1 MFFSLRSR
9 LMAAFSL
16 LLIVPFITLVLVLSQ
31 ESAKLIRQSIET
43 STSQTIEQFGSHLN
57 TSMTQVEEIGNQV
70 MSNRVTQEW
79 ITAQMS
85 PESTVEERLLAKQRL
100 MEYVSSY
107 SINNSSGISIGVFS
121 DFGGGVWTQDRT
133 YLEQDWYKWFTEED
147 KRWTKAH
154 SDPDQADTIMKSRL
168 VNSYLLPLVQLQ
180 SFTKSG
186 FVKINYP
193 TSVLRDAIEKI
204 RFGKTGRAFLL
215 DTDGSSVLNQQV
227 PEDSLSILSA
237 GLAEI
242 KAAQSDATSGVFPIK
257 QENDSYLLFY
267 RYFEEQDWYVIGE
280 VPEKELFIKIDQI
293 RRMMLFVSVILLLLI
308 IFVAYWLSSGITRP
322 LTSMARAMKHVERGE
337 FAQALSMMP
346 SVRTGHSE
354 VGYVTRIFENMTTRL
369 RYLIE
374 TEFET
379 NLRRKNAEYKALLLQ
394 INPHFFNNTLE
405 IISGLAA
412 MKKNDVLMDA
422 TEALG
427 QMMRY
432 SLNLNSDLVK
442 VKEEMNYI
450 RDYLFILQLRY
461 EERLHVEIEEDM
473 ASSQLLIA
481 KFILQPIVENAVK
494 YSLEVSGVANLS
506 LRVRTEQ
513 DRLHIAVADNG
524 IGMDAEL
531 ISQLMG
537 ELSGSSDSVDIL
549 YSGGDSIGLR
559 NVLSRCRLY
568 YGEQLV
574 VSIKSKRGEGT
585 EIQISIP
592 AVKG

>member
-1 MFFSLRSR
+1 
-9 LMAAFSL
+9 MAAFSL

>member
-31 ESAKLIRQSIET
+31 ESSKLIRQSIET
-43 STSQTIEQFGSHLN
+43 STSQTIEQFGSHVN
-57 TSMTQVEEIGNQV
+57 TSMTQVKEIGNQV

-85 PESTVEERLLAKQRL
+85 RESSVEERLLAKQKML
-100 MEYVSSY
+100 EYVSSY

-133 YLEQDWYKWFTEED
+133 YLEQDWYARFIEED

-154 SDPDQADTIMKSRL
+154 SDPDQADTIMKARL
-168 VNSYLLPLVQLQ
+168 VNSYMLPLVQLQ

-193 TSVLRDAIEKI
+193 TSVLKDAIEKI
-204 RFGKTGRAFLL
+204 RFGETGRAYLL
-215 DTDGSSVLNQQV
+215 TSDGSSVLNQQL
-227 PEDSLSILSA
+227 PEESLSILSA

-242 KAAQSDATSGVFPIK
+242 KAAQSNATSGVFPIK
-257 QENDSYLLFY
+257 REDDSYLLFY

-280 VPEKELFIKIDQI
+280 VPEKELFVKIDQI
-293 RRMMLFVSVILLLLI
+293 RRTMLFISLILLMLI
-308 IFVAYWLSSGITRP
+308 ILVAFWLSYGITRP

-337 FAQALSMMP
+337 FAQAFSMMP
-346 SVRTGHSE
+346 SVRTGHTE
-354 VGYVTRIFENMTTRL
+354 VGYVTRVFENMTTRL

-494 YSLEVSGVANLS
+494 YSLEESGVAKIS
-506 LRVRTEQ
+506 LQVRTEQ
-513 DRLHIAVADNG
+513 DRLHISVADNG
-524 IGMDAEL
+524 IGMDAAL
-531 ISQLMG
+531 IAHLMG
-537 ELSGSSDSVDIL
+537 ELSSTDSVDIL
-549 YSGGDSIGLR
+549 NSGGDSIGLR

-568 YGEQLV
+568 YGEQLK
-574 VSIKSKRGEGT
+574 VSIESRRGEGT
-585 EIQISIP
+585 EIRISIP

>member
-16 LLIVPFITLVLVLSQ
+16 LLVVPFITLVFVLSE
-31 ESAKLIRQSIET
+31 ESAKLIRQSIEI
-43 STSQTIEQFGSHLN
+43 STSQTIEQFGSHVN

-70 MSNRVTQEW
+70 MSNRVTQQW

-85 PESTVEERLLAKQRL
+85 PDSTAEERLLAKQEL

-121 DFGGGVWTQDRT
+121 DFTGGIWTQDRT
-133 YLEQDWYKWFTEED
+133 YLEQDWYNRFLDED
-147 KRWTKAH
+147 KRWTEAH
-154 SDPDQADTIMKSRL
+154 SDPDQADTIMKARL
-168 VNSYLLPLVQLQ
+168 VNSFLLPLVQLQ

-186 FVKINYP
+186 IVKINYP

-204 RFGKTGRAFLL
+204 RFGKTGQAFLL
-215 DTDGSSVLNQQV
+215 TSDGSSVLDQKL
-227 PEDSLSILSA
+227 PEDSLMVLST
-237 GLAEI
+237 GLTEI
-242 KAAQSDATSGVFPIK
+242 KAAKEYEASGVFPI
-257 QENDSYLLFY
+257 QRDSETYLLFY

-280 VPEKELFIKIDQI
+280 VPEKELFVKIEQI
-293 RRMMLFVSVILLLLI
+293 RRTMLFISLILLLLI
-308 IFVAYWLSSGITRP
+308 ILVAYWLSSGITRP
-322 LTSMARAMKHVERGE
+322 LTAMARAMKHVERGE
-337 FAQALSMMP
+337 FAQAFSIMP
-346 SVRTGHSE
+346 KVRTGHSE
-354 VGYVTRIFENMTTRL
+354 VGYVTRVFENMTTRL
-369 RYLIE
+369 RFLIE

-405 IISGLAA
+405 IIGGLAA

-442 VKEEMNYI
+442 AKEEMNYI

-461 EERLHVEIEEDM
+461 EDRLQVDIEEDL
-473 ASSQLLIA
+473 AVGSLLIA

-494 YSLEVSGVANLS
+494 YSLEESGVAKIS
-506 LRVRTEQ
+506 LRVKREQ
-513 DRLHIAVADNG
+513 DKLCMTVADNG
-524 IGMDAEL
+524 IGMDADLVEH
-531 ISQLMG
+531 LMK
-537 ELSGSSDSVDIL
+537 ELSAADSVDIL
-549 YSGGDSIGLR
+549 NSGGDSIGLR

-568 YGEQLV
+568 YGEQLE
-574 VSIKSKRGEGT
+574 VSIDSTRGEGT
-585 EIQISIP
+585 EIRISIP

>member
-31 ESAKLIRQSIET
+31 ESSKLIRQSIET
-43 STSQTIEQFGSHLN
+43 STSQTIEQFGSHVN

-85 PESTVEERLLAKQRL
+85 RESSVEERLLAKQKL
-100 MEYVSSY
+100 LEYVSSY

-133 YLEQDWYKWFTEED
+133 YLEQDWYARFIEED

-154 SDPDQADTIMKSRL
+154 SDPDQADTIMKARL
-168 VNSYLLPLVQLQ
+168 VNSYMLPLVQLQ

-204 RFGKTGRAFLL
+204 RFGETGRAYLL
-215 DTDGSSVLNQQV
+215 ASDGSSVLNQQL
-227 PEDSLSILSA
+227 PEESVSILSA

-242 KAAQSDATSGVFPIK
+242 KAAQSHATSGVFPIK
-257 QENDSYLLFY
+257 REDDSYLLFY

-280 VPEKELFIKIDQI
+280 VPEKELFVKIDQI
-293 RRMMLFVSVILLLLI
+293 RRTMLFISLILLMLI
-308 IFVAYWLSSGITRP
+308 ILVAFWLSYGITRP

-337 FAQALSMMP
+337 FAQAFSMMP

-354 VGYVTRIFENMTTRL
+354 VGYVTRVFENMTTRL

-473 ASSQLLIA
+473 AASQLMIA

-494 YSLEVSGVANLS
+494 YSLEESGVAKIS
-506 LRVRTEQ
+506 LQVRTEQ

-524 IGMDAEL
+524 IGMDAAL
-531 ISQLMG
+531 IAHLMG
-537 ELSGSSDSVDIL
+537 ELSNADSVDIL
-549 YSGGDSIGLR
+549 NSGGDSIGLR
-559 NVLSRCRLY
+559 NVLARCRLY
-568 YGEQLV
+568 YGEQLK
-574 VSIKSKRGEGT
+574 VSIESRRGEGT
-585 EIQISIP
+585 EIRISIP

>member
-9 LMAAFSL
+9 LMAAFSF
-16 LLIVPFITLVLVLSQ
+16 LLIVPFIALVFLLSE

-43 STSQTIEQFGSHLN
+43 STSQTIEQFGSHVN
-57 TSMTQVEEIGNQV
+57 TFMTQVEEIGNQV
-70 MSNRVTQEW
+70 MSNRVTQDW
-79 ITAQMS
+79 VTALMS
-85 PESTVEERLLAKQRL
+85 PDSSMEERLLAKQKL
-100 MEYVSSY
+100 VEYVSSY

-133 YLEQDWYKWFTEED
+133 YLEQEWYKRFLSDD

-154 SDPDQADTIMKSRL
+154 SDPDQADEIMKSRL
-168 VNSYLLPLVQLQ
+168 VNSYMLPLVQLQ
-180 SFTKSG
+180 SFTQSG
-186 FVKINYP
+186 FVKVNYP

-204 RFGKTGRAFLL
+204 RFGETGRAFLL
-215 DTDGSSVLNQQV
+215 ASDGSSVLNQRL
-227 PEDSLSILSA
+227 PEDGPSFLTD

-242 KAAQSDATSGVFPIK
+242 KAAPGNVTSGVFPIHSDD
-257 QENDSYLLFY
+257 ETYLLFY
-267 RYFEEQDWYVIGE
+267 RYFEAQDWYVIGE
-280 VPEKELFIKIDQI
+280 VPEKELFVKIDQI
-293 RRMMLFVSVILLLLI
+293 RRTMLLVSLVLLLLVI
-308 IFVAYWLSSGITRP
+308 LAAFWLSYGITRP

-346 SVRTGHSE
+346 AVRTGHSE
-354 VGYVTRIFENMTTRL
+354 VGYVTRVFENMTTRL

-405 IISGLAA
+405 IIGGLAA
-412 MKKNDVLMDA
+412 MKRNDVLMDA

-442 VKEEMNYI
+442 VREEMNYI

-461 EERLHVEIEEDM
+461 EERLQVEIEEDT
-473 ASSQLLIA
+473 ASNQLLIA
-481 KFILQPIVENAVK
+481 KFILQPIIENAVK
-494 YSLEVSGVANLS
+494 YSLEKGGVARIA
-506 LRVRTEQ
+506 LRVKTGEG
-513 DRLHIAVADNG
+513 RLFIKVADNG

-531 ISQLMG
+531 IDHVME
-537 ELSGSSDSVDIL
+537 ELVSADSVDIL
-549 YSGGDSIGLR
+549 NSGGDSIGLR

-568 YGEQLV
+568 YGEQFK
-574 VSIKSKRGEGT
+574 VSIESSRGEGT
-585 EIQISIP
+585 VIRISIP

>member
-16 LLIVPFITLVLVLSQ
+16 LLVVPFIALVFGISE

-43 STSQTIEQFGSHLN
+43 STSQTIEQFGSHVN
-57 TSMTQVEEIGNQV
+57 TFMTQVEEIGNQV

-79 ITAQMS
+79 ITSQMS
-85 PESTVEERLLAKQRL
+85 PESTMEERLLAKQKL
-100 MEYVSSY
+100 VEYVSSY

-121 DFGGGVWTQDRT
+121 DYGGGLWTQDRS
-133 YLEQDWYKWFTEED
+133 YLKQEWYKRFTDED
-147 KRWTKAH
+147 IRFTKAH
-154 SDPDQADTIMKSRL
+154 SDPDQADAIMKARL
-168 VNSYLLPLVQLQ
+168 VNSYMLPLVQLQ
-180 SFTKSG
+180 SFTKAG

-215 DTDGSSVLNQQV
+215 ASDGTSILKQQIPDDGS
-227 PEDSLSILSA
+227 PILQE
-237 GLAEI
+237 GLERI
-242 KAAQSDATSGVFPIK
+242 KASGRAGTSGVFPI
-257 QENDSYLLFY
+257 ESGSETYLLFY
-267 RYFEEQDWYVIGE
+267 RYFEAQDWYVIGE
-280 VPEKELFIKIDQI
+280 VPEKELFVKIDQI
-293 RRMMLFVSVILLLLI
+293 RRTMLLISLVLLLLI
-308 IFVAYWLSSGITRP
+308 IGAAYWLSYGITRP
-322 LTSMARAMKHVERGE
+322 LSSMARAMKHVERGE
-337 FAQALSMMP
+337 FAQALAMMP
-346 SVRTGHSE
+346 AVRAGHSE
-354 VGYVTRIFENMTTRL
+354 VGYVTRVFETMTMRL
-369 RYLIE
+369 RRLIE

-405 IISGLAA
+405 IIGGLAA
-412 MKKNDVLMDA
+412 MNRKEELMDA

-461 EERLHVEIEEDM
+461 EDRLQVEIEEDA
-473 ASSQLLIA
+473 ASGRLTIA

-494 YSLEVSGVANLS
+494 YSFEESGVAKLS
-506 LRVRTEQ
+506 LKVHTDGE
-513 DRLHIAVADNG
+513 RLHISVADNG
-524 IGMDAEL
+524 IGMDEEL
-531 ISQLMG
+531 IGHLLS
-537 ELSGSSDSVDIL
+537 ELHNSDSVDIL
-549 YSGGDSIGLR
+549 NSGGDSIGLR

-568 YGEQLV
+568 YGEQLKV
-574 VSIKSKRGEGT
+574 GIESERGKGT
-585 EIQISIP
+585 KISLSIP
-592 AVKG
+592 ASKG

>member
-16 LLIVPFITLVLVLSQ
+16 LLIVPFITLVFVLSE
-31 ESAKLIRQSIET
+31 ESTKLIKQSIET
-43 STSQTIEQFGSHLN
+43 STSQTIEQFGSHVN

-85 PESTVEERLLAKQRL
+85 PDSSVEERLLAKHRL

-133 YLEQDWYKWFTEED
+133 YLEQDWYSRFLEED
-147 KRWTKAH
+147 KRWTEAH
-154 SDPDQADTIMKSRL
+154 SDPDQADTIMKARL
-168 VNSYLLPLVQLQ
+168 VNSYMLPLVQLQ

-193 TSVLRDAIEKI
+193 TSVLRDAIVKI
-204 RFGKTGRAFLL
+204 KFGKTGRAFLL
-215 DTDGSSVLNQQV
+215 TSDGSSVLDQQL
-227 PEDSLSILSA
+227 PEDSLMILSS

-242 KAAQSDATSGVFPIK
+242 KAAKGYDTSGVFPIRRDA
-257 QENDSYLLFY
+257 ETYLLFY

-280 VPEKELFIKIDQI
+280 VPEKELFVKIEQI
-293 RRMMLFVSVILLLLI
+293 RRTMLFISLILLLLI
-308 IFVAYWLSSGITRP
+308 ILVAYWLSSGITRP

-337 FAQALSMMP
+337 FTQAFSMMP
-346 SVRTGHSE
+346 TVRTGHSE
-354 VGYVTRIFENMTTRL
+354 VGYVTRVFENMTTRL
-369 RYLIE
+369 RFLIE

-461 EERLHVEIEEDM
+461 EERLHVEIEEDL
-473 ASSQLLIA
+473 ASNTLLIA

-494 YSLEVSGVANLS
+494 YSLEESGVAKIS
-506 LRVRTEQ
+506 LRVKTEE
-513 DRLHIAVADNG
+513 DRLHMVVADNG

-531 ISQLMG
+531 VEHLMR
-537 ELSGSSDSVDIL
+537 ELSSTDSVDIL
-549 YSGGDSIGLR
+549 NSGGDSIGLR

-568 YGEQLV
+568 YGEQLE
-574 VSIKSKRGEGT
+574 VSIDSKRGEGT
-585 EIQISIP
+585 EIRISIP

>member
-85 PESTVEERLLAKQRL
+85 PDSTVEERLLAKQRL

-133 YLEQDWYKWFTEED
+133 YLERDWYKWFVKED
-147 KRWTKAH
+147 ERWTKAH

-168 VNSYLLPLVQLQ
+168 VNSYMLPLVQLQ

-215 DTDGSSVLNQQV
+215 DSDGSSVLNQQV
-227 PEDSLSILSA
+227 PEANVSILAA

-242 KAAQSDATSGVFPIK
+242 KAAQGEATNGVFPIK
-257 QENDSYLLFY
+257 HDKDSYLLFY

-293 RRMMLFVSVILLLLI
+293 RRTMLFISVILLLLI
-308 IFVAYWLSSGITRP
+308 IFVAYWFSYGITRP

-337 FAQALSMMP
+337 FTQAFSMMP
-346 SVRTGHSE
+346 HVRTGHSE

-442 VKEEMNYI
+442 VKDEMNYI

-494 YSLEVSGVANLS
+494 YSLEESGVANIS
-506 LRVRTEQ
+506 ISVKTEQ
-513 DRLHIAVADNG
+513 DKLRIAVADNG
-524 IGMDAEL
+524 IGMDSEL
-531 ISQLMG
+531 IAHLMG
-537 ELSGSSDSVDIL
+537 ELSNTDSVDIL
-549 YSGGDSIGLR
+549 NSGGDSIGLR

-568 YGEQLV
+568 YGEQLE

-585 EIQISIP
+585 EIRIIIP

>member
-193 TSVLRDAIEKI
+193 TSILRNAIEKI
-204 RFGKTGRAFLL
+204 RFGETGRAFLL

>member
-16 LLIVPFITLVLVLSQ
+16 LLIVPFITLVFVLSE

-43 STSQTIEQFGSHLN
+43 STSQTIEQFGSHVN

-70 MSNRVTQEW
+70 MSNRVTQQW

-85 PESTVEERLLAKQRL
+85 PDSTAEERLLAKQEL
-100 MEYVSSY
+100 MGYVSSY

-121 DFGGGVWTQDRT
+121 DFTGGVWTQDRT
-133 YLEQDWYKWFTEED
+133 YLERDWYNRFLDGD
-147 KRWTKAH
+147 KRWTEAH
-154 SDPDQADTIMKSRL
+154 SDPDQADTIMKARL
-168 VNSYLLPLVQLQ
+168 VNSFLLPLVQLQ

-204 RFGKTGRAFLL
+204 RFGKTGQAFLL
-215 DTDGSSVLNQQV
+215 TSDGSSVLDQKL
-227 PEDSLSILSA
+227 PENSLMILST
-237 GLAEI
+237 GLTEI
-242 KAAQSDATSGVFPIK
+242 KAAKTYETSGVFPI
-257 QENDSYLLFY
+257 QRDAETYLLFY

-280 VPEKELFIKIDQI
+280 VPEKELFVKIEQI
-293 RRMMLFVSVILLLLI
+293 RRTMLFISLILLLLI
-308 IFVAYWLSSGITRP
+308 ILIAYWLSSGITKP

-337 FAQALSMMP
+337 FAQAFSIMP
-346 SVRTGHSE
+346 KVRTGHSE
-354 VGYVTRIFENMTTRL
+354 VGYVTRVFENMTTRL
-369 RYLIE
+369 RFLIE

-405 IISGLAA
+405 IIGGLAA
-412 MKKNDVLMDA
+412 VKKNDVLMDA

-461 EERLHVEIEEDM
+461 EDRLQVDIEEDL
-473 ASSQLLIA
+473 AVSSLLIA

-494 YSLEVSGVANLS
+494 YSFEESGVARIS
-506 LRVRTEQ
+506 LRVKREQ
-513 DRLHIAVADNG
+513 DRLCMSVADNG
-524 IGMDAEL
+524 IGMDADLVEH
-531 ISQLMG
+531 LMK
-537 ELSGSSDSVDIL
+537 ELSAADSIDIL
-549 YSGGDSIGLR
+549 NSGGDSIGLR

-568 YGEQLV
+568 YGEQLE
-574 VSIKSKRGEGT
+574 VSIDSTRGEGT
-585 EIQISIP
+585 EIRISIP